1 MSWEKTKCYLCEE
14 DAEELEYSRNLR
26 VRCDNCN
33 TFYYL
38 TSFVRK
44 FRLYNRRLMADKPST
59 QEKVPLNDIQKT
71 KLLKHVQENTDP
83 DGRNPIEI
91 NMNLLDSL

>member
-1 MSWEKTKCYLCEE
+1 MCWKETMCYLCGE

-44 FRLYNRRLMADKPST
+44 FRLDNKRLIAVKPST
-59 QEKVPLNDIQKT
+59 QEKVFLNDIQKT
-71 KLLKHVQENTDP
+71 KLLKHVQENNDP
-83 DGRNPIEI
+83 DGRNPVEI
-91 NMNLLDSL
+91 NFNLINN